1 MRDAVHLQ
9 KFWIPPD
16 PLDEPAIVDASVRHV
31 IDQRKHSKD
40 DAERGVRGRGSR
52 ARGGPARGW
61 GRGSDGPVRARGRG
75 RGAPSML
82 GELTLDFSVSN
93 V

>member
-1 MRDAVHLQ
+1 MTQREECAVG
-9 KFWIPPD
+9 
-16 PLDEPAIVDASVRHV
+16 EA
-31 IDQRKHSKD
+31 
-40 DAERGVRGRGSR
+40 
-52 ARGGPARGW
+52 GPAVDR

>member
-1 MRDAVHLQ
+1 MTQREECAVG
-9 KFWIPPD
+9 
-16 PLDEPAIVDASVRHV
+16 EA
-31 IDQRKHSKD
+31 
-40 DAERGVRGRGSR
+40 
-52 ARGGPARGW
+52 GPAVDR

-75 RGAPSML
+75 HGAAGAPSML